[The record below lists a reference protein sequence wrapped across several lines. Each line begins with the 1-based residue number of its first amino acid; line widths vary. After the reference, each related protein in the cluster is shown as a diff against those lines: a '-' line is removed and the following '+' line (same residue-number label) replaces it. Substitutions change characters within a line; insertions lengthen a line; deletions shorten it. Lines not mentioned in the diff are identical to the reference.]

1 MSHLSE
7 TRMNT
12 IQSLLDGYSSLSVP
26 VLLRPLSDDFTHR
39 VLPRS
44 LGMPVRDK
52 EAFSHHAEG
61 IFAIFSFF
69 SKFRM
74 IPEEIYEDEA
84 QGMVIIHAG
93 MEGIVK
99 SRSRR
104 GQGEEWR
111 NECVMIIRLSADGSQ
126 VVEIQEFVDSAKA
139 LEMKRKH
146 APRGFGIS
154 GMESLYSG
162 GEEREG
168 RSNALRWVGN
178 TMLFTCVAAGTFWG
192 VRRLLHD

>member
-1 MSHLSE
+1 
-7 TRMNT
+7 MNT

-26 VLLRPLSDDFTHR
+26 VLLHPLSDDFTHR

-44 LGMPVRDK
+44 LGMPIRDK

-61 IFAIFSFF
+61 IFAIFS
-69 SKFRM
+69 KFRM

-84 QGMVIIHAG
+84 QGVVIIHAG

-146 APRGFGIS
+146 APRGFGVR
-154 GMESLYSG
+154 GMGLMGSG
-162 GEEREG
+162 GEGGEG
-168 RSNALRWVGN
+168 GSGALWWIGN
-178 TMLFTCVAAGTFWG
+178 TMLFSCVAAGTFYG